1 MHWDFAEWQYAR
13 DGTRVS
19 APYKR
24 IGEGPTAWHPPLY
37 CPSQRCCYWLAS
49 STAAGHY
56 SDFSPDAA
64 SSGSSGSSSSGQGMP
79 MPECCWSLARL
90 LPLPRPYRVLNRG
103 SVARGIAPAVGDHGP
118 VGWLLHPSRPRP
130 EEPKLSG
137 NDRDTNRR
145 PAHCSSA
152 YRLGH
157 RPTLGKDG

>member
-56 SDFSPDAA
+56 SDSSPDAA
-64 SSGSSGSSSSGQGMP
+64 SSGSSQSSSSGQGTP
-79 MPECCWSLARL
+79 MPECCSCF
-90 LPLPRPYRVLNRG
+90 PSSTSSTSTVPGTRPG
-103 SVARGIAPAVGDHGP
+103 F
-118 VGWLLHPSRPRP
+118 
-130 EEPKLSG
+130 SG
-137 NDRDTNRR
+137 
-145 PAHCSSA
+145 
-152 YRLGH
+152 L
-157 RPTLGKDG
+157 